1 MGSWLNRLSATLRGV
16 PAIVKIRP
24 WLDGATNG
32 KALFTSNLFHPEGEA
47 NMKRISFVVAIC
59 FSLCLLATA
68 AQAQKIYGDYI
79 ETRNADVY
87 TGHCF
92 ANSEIGLVGDQ
103 AILAWRV
110 AKGEWNGVRLDGL
123 SVVGVA
129 RAAGTLGNPYEN
141 PYPAKAVLIV
151 DEKATAEQ
159 RQALTSFAQTMAG
172 DLFKTVVR
180 TETAP
185 IALEVDYEGE
195 HPSAGRVKA
204 GELADI
210 VTRSLT
216 AKDHICG
223 NEEIYFPPLASTA
236 HSMPGVAV
244 LNRFQGEGL
253 NTVWTLRGKRSAF
266 VGHFAR

>member
-1 MGSWLNRLSATLRGV
+1 
-16 PAIVKIRP
+16 
-24 WLDGATNG
+24 
-32 KALFTSNLFHPEGEA
+32 
-47 NMKRISFVVAIC
+47 MKRISFAVAIC

-68 AQAQKIYGDYI
+68 AQAQKISGEYI

-92 ANSEIGLVGDQ
+92 ANSEMGLVGDQ

-110 AKGEWNGVRLDGL
+110 SKGEWNGVRLDGL

-129 RAAGTLGNPYEN
+129 KASGTLGNPYEN

-159 RQALTSFAQTMAG
+159 REALASFAQTMAG

-185 IALEVDYEGE
+185 INLEVDYDGE

-223 NEEIYFPPLASTA
+223 NEQTYFPPLASTV

-244 LNRFQGEGL
+244 LDRFQGEGL
-253 NTVWTLRGKRSAF
+253 NTAWTLRGKRSAF

>member
-1 MGSWLNRLSATLRGV
+1 M
-16 PAIVKIRP
+16 
-24 WLDGATNG
+24 
-32 KALFTSNLFHPEGEA
+32 
-47 NMKRISFVVAIC
+47 MKRISFVVAIV
-59 FSLCLLATA
+59 FSLCLLGTA

-103 AILAWRV
+103 AIVAWRV
-110 AKGEWNGVRLDGL
+110 EKGEWDGVRLDGL

-129 RAAGTLGNPYEN
+129 KASGTLGDLYSN

-151 DEKATAEQ
+151 DDKATAQQ
-159 RQALTSFAQTMAG
+159 REALTSFAQSMAG
-172 DLFKTVVR
+172 DLLKTIVR

-185 IALEVDYEGE
+185 IDLEVDYDGE

-210 VTRSLT
+210 VTRSIT
-216 AKDHICG
+216 SKDHICG
-223 NEEIYFPPLASTA
+223 NEQVYFPTLAATA

-253 NTVWTLRGKRSAF
+253 GVDWTLREKRSAF
-266 VGHFAR
+266 VGHFAK

>member
-1 MGSWLNRLSATLRGV
+1 
-16 PAIVKIRP
+16 
-24 WLDGATNG
+24 
-32 KALFTSNLFHPEGEA
+32 
-47 NMKRISFVVAIC
+47 MKRISFVVATC

-110 AKGEWNGVRLDGL
+110 TKGEWDGVKLDGL

-129 RAAGTLGNPYEN
+129 KASGTLGNPYEN

-151 DEKATAEQ
+151 DEKATAQQ
-159 RQALTSFAQTMAG
+159 REALRSFAQTMAG

-180 TETAP
+180 TESAP
-185 IALEVDYEGE
+185 INLEVDYDGE
-195 HPSAGRVKA
+195 HPTAGRVKA

-223 NEEIYFPPLASTA
+223 NEQTYFPPLAATA

-244 LNRFQGEGL
+244 LDRFQGEGL
-253 NTVWTLRGKRSAF
+253 DVIWALRGKRSAF